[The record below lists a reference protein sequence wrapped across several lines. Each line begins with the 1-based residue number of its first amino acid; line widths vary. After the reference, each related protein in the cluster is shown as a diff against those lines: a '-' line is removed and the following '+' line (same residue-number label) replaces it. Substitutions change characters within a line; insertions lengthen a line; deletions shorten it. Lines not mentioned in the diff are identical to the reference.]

1 MENPIEQF
9 IPNLDIIY
17 QLPLNKQS
25 GSILV
30 DETDLKDY
38 IIWYIMATL
47 FFATVYV
54 AINVFFF
61 LTSKEYNELT
71 TQKKLIKS

>member
-30 DETDLKDY
+30 DETDLKEY

-61 LTSKEYNELT
+61 MTSKEYNELT